1 MEELD
6 PKEIERVMDIL
17 SCQLREATDKLD
29 KMDLNQKLEMS
40 IQGCYLK
47 WALQDKLAANE
58 VPEVAFLLKII
69 MAQQVAYE
77 LERQR
82 MKKGF
87 DTDEKWNEEGRLAI
101 RNSERLKAVLHGDDV
116 SDPAA
121 SFWQSITMRE
131 AAV

>member
-1 MEELD
+1 
-6 PKEIERVMDIL
+6 MDIL
-17 SCQLREATDKLD
+17 SCQLREATDKMD
-29 KMDLNQKLEMS
+29 KLDLNQKLEMS
-40 IQGCYLK
+40 NQGCHLTWK
-47 WALQDKLAANE
+47 LQDKLAANE

-82 MKKGF
+82 IKKWF

-101 RNSERLKAVLHGDDV
+101 RNIELLKAVLHGDDV